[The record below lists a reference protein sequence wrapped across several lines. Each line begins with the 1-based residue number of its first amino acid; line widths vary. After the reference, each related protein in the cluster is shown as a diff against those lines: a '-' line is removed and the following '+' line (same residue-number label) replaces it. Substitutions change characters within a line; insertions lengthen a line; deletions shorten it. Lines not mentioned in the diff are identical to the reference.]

1 MSVRKTG
8 QVVSESG
15 KLDGVWTA
23 HDTGDARI
31 FVNNFSLNNRL
42 RIEGGKSWVVWYDAC
57 NQGIDE

>member
-1 MSVRKTG
+1 M
-8 QVVSESG
+8 SG